1 MPGEE
6 LEDEVLPEEE
16 AEASSE
22 EGLLPHEEEGDTR
35 REGEGIL
42 SFIFKN
48 FSSHPLLS
56 PEEEKSL
63 LSTYLLSRRSLEPL
77 AKALDLTPEEVQEAV
92 RHQVMATWGLRE
104 GRGLSEREVP
114 KELRRDYA
122 LVYQGEEARM
132 RLVLSNARLV
142 VSVAKRYARK
152 WPNVPME
159 DIIQEGFY
167 GLFKAIDRFDYKLAN
182 RLSTYA
188 SWWIRDAVEK
198 GIKKYLFGHRLDL
211 GDGAVRVS
219 VLSLDEPVAE
229 GGEHRFVDQLVSPCP
244 EEREGEEEGN
254 ALKEVERILSSLPPR
269 EAFVLASLYGLRGIR
284 RLSYKELG
292 QKLGITETR
301 VRQIERRA
309 MALAAK
315 MVQGPSLFAREGP
328 SAIEEKAESAEDL
341 ERTEEGERSEEGE
354 EEGE

>member
-6 LEDEVLPEEE
+6 LEDEVLSEEE
-16 AEASSE
+16 VEASSE
-22 EGLLPHEEEGDTR
+22 EGLLPHEEEDAR
-35 REGEGIL
+35 REDEGIL

-77 AKALDLTPEEVQEAV
+77 ARVLDLTPEEVQEAV
-92 RHQVMATWGLRE
+92 RHQVMAAWGLRE

-198 GIKKYLFGHRLDL
+198 GIKKYLFGHKLDL
-211 GDGAVRVS
+211 GLGGRAVHVG
-219 VLSLDEPVAE
+219 VLSLDEPVGE
-229 GGEHRFVDQLVSPCP
+229 DGEHRFVDQLVSPCL
-244 EEREGEEEGN
+244 EEEGEEEGN
-254 ALKEVERILSSLPPR
+254 VLKEVERILSSLPPR

-284 RLSYKELG
+284 KLSYKELG

-315 MVQGPSLFAREGP
+315 MVQGPSSFAQEGP
-328 SAIEEKAESAEDL
+328 SATAEKAELEEDS
-341 ERTEEGERSEEGE
+341 ERSEERE
-354 EEGE
+354 EEEE

>member
-6 LEDEVLPEEE
+6 LEDEVLSAEE

-22 EGLLPHEEEGDTR
+22 EDFLPHEEEDAR
-35 REGEGIL
+35 PEGEGIL

-77 AKALDLTPEEVQEAV
+77 ARALDLAPEEVQEAV
-92 RHQVMATWGLRE
+92 RHQVMAAWGLRE

-132 RLVLSNARLV
+132 RLILSNARLV

-198 GIKKYLFGHRLDL
+198 GIKKYLFGHKLDL
-211 GDGAVRVS
+211 GGGAVHVG
-219 VLSLDEPVAE
+219 VLSLDEPVGE
-229 GGEHRFVDQLVSPCP
+229 EGEHRFVDQLVSPSL
-244 EEREGEEEGN
+244 EEGEGEEEGN
-254 ALKEVERILSSLPPR
+254 ALKEVERILSLLPPR

-284 RLSYKELG
+284 KLSYRELG

-309 MALAAK
+309 MALVAK
-315 MVQGPSLFAREGP
+315 MVQGPSLSTQEGP
-328 SAIEEKAESAEDL
+328 SATEEKTELAEDP
-341 ERTEEGERSEEGE
+341 EKSEEQE
-354 EEGE
+354 EEEE

>member
-1 MPGEE
+1 MMPGEE
-6 LEDEVLPEEE
+6 LEDEVLSEEGV
-16 AEASSE
+16 EASSE
-22 EGLLPHEEEGDTR
+22 GTLFQQEEEGDIR
-35 REGEGIL
+35 QESGGIL

-48 FSSHPLLS
+48 FSSYPLLS
-56 PEEEKSL
+56 YEEEKNL

-77 AKALDLTPEEVQEAV
+77 ARGLDLTPEEVQEAV
-92 RHQVMATWGLRE
+92 RHQVMAAWGLRE
-104 GRGLSEREVP
+104 GKGLGETDVP
-114 KELRRDYA
+114 KELRREYA

-132 RLVLSNARLV
+132 RLILGNTRLV

-198 GIKKYLFGHRLDL
+198 GIKKYLFAHKLDF
-211 GDGAVRVS
+211 GGGAVHVG
-219 VLSLDEPVAE
+219 VLSLDEPVGE
-229 GGEHRFVDQLVSPCP
+229 DGEHRFVDQLVSPSP
-244 EEREGEEEGN
+244 EEKEGEGEGHT
-254 ALKEVERILSSLPPR
+254 LKEVERILSSLPPR

-284 RLSYKELG
+284 KLSYRELG
-292 QKLGITETR
+292 GKLGITETR

-309 MALAAK
+309 IALATK
-315 MVQGPSLFAREGP
+315 MVQGLSLFRQGGL
-328 SAIEEKAESAEDL
+328 SNV
-341 ERTEEGERSEEGE
+341 EEGIERGENAQQLEEGE

>member
-6 LEDEVLPEEE
+6 LEGEVLPKEE
-16 AEASSE
+16 AEVSSE
-22 EGLLPHEEEGDTR
+22 EDLFRDVEEEDVRQESG
-35 REGEGIL
+35 GIL

-56 PEEEKSL
+56 HEEEKSL

-77 AKALDLTPEEVQEAV
+77 AKGLDLTPEEVQEAI
-92 RHQVMATWGLRE
+92 RRRVMVVWGLRE
-104 GRGLSEREVP
+104 GGGLGENEVP

-132 RLVLSNARLV
+132 RLILSNTRLV

-167 GLFKAIDRFDYKLAN
+167 GLFKAIDRFDYRLAN

-198 GIKKYLFGHRLDL
+198 GVKKYLFAHRLDF
-211 GDGAVRVS
+211 GDGAVHVG
-219 VLSLDEPVAE
+219 VLSLDEPM
-229 GGEHRFVDQLVSPCP
+229 GEDGERRFVDQLVSPSP
-244 EEREGEEEGN
+244 EEKEEEEEGDK
-254 ALKEVERILSSLPPR
+254 LKEVERILSLLPPR
-269 EAFVLASLYGLRGIR
+269 EAFVLASLYGLRGVR
-284 RLSYKELG
+284 KLSYRELG
-292 QKLGITETR
+292 EKLGITETR

-309 MALAAK
+309 IALATK
-315 MVQGPSLFAREGP
+315 MAQGPSLFGQGGSNEA
-328 SAIEEKAESAEDL
+328 EEVGELAEDPQGL
-341 ERTEEGERSEEGE
+341 EERE

>member
-6 LEDEVLPEEE
+6 LEDEVLSEEE
-16 AEASSE
+16 VEASSE
-22 EGLLPHEEEGDTR
+22 EGLLPHEEEDAR
-35 REGEGIL
+35 LEGEGIV

-77 AKALDLTPEEVQEAV
+77 ARALDLTPEEVQEAV
-92 RHQVMATWGLRE
+92 RHQVMAAWGLRE

-198 GIKKYLFGHRLDL
+198 GIKKYLFGHKLDL
-211 GDGAVRVS
+211 GGGAVHVG
-219 VLSLDEPVAE
+219 VLSLDEPVGE
-229 GGEHRFVDQLVSPCP
+229 EGEHRFVDQLVSPCP
-244 EEREGEEEGN
+244 EEEGEEEGN

-284 RLSYKELG
+284 KLSYRELG

-315 MVQGPSLFAREGP
+315 MVQGPSLSAQEGP
-328 SAIEEKAESAEDL
+328 GAAGEKAELAKDP
-341 ERTEEGERSEEGE
+341 EESEERE

>member
-1 MPGEE
+1 MSAEE
-6 LEDEVLPEEE
+6 V
-16 AEASSE
+16 EASSE
-22 EGLLPHEEEGDTR
+22 EAFLSHEEEEDGRWED
-35 REGEGIL
+35 GGIL

-63 LSTYLLSRRSLEPL
+63 LSAYLLSRRSLEPL
-77 AKALDLTPEEVQEAV
+77 ARALDLTPEEVQEAV

-104 GRGLSEREVP
+104 GRGLGEREVP

-198 GIKKYLFGHRLDL
+198 GIKKYLFGHKLDL
-211 GDGAVRVS
+211 GGGAVHVG
-219 VLSLDEPVAE
+219 VLSLDEPVGEE
-229 GGEHRFVDQLVSPCP
+229 GEYRFVDQLVSPSLD
-244 EEREGEEEGN
+244 EGEGKEEGN
-254 ALKEVERILSSLPPR
+254 ALKEVEGILSSLPPR

-284 RLSYKELG
+284 KLSYRELG

-309 MALAAK
+309 VALAAK
-315 MVQGPSLFAREGP
+315 MVQGPSLFAQEGP
-328 SAIEEKAESAEDL
+328 SAAGEKAESAEDP
-341 ERTEEGERSEEGE
+341 EKSEERE

>member
-1 MPGEE
+1 MMPGEE
-6 LEDEVLPEEE
+6 LEDEVLSEEE

-22 EGLLPHEEEGDTR
+22 EDLFQHEEEEGVR
-35 REGEGIL
+35 RESGGIL

-56 PEEEKSL
+56 YEEEKSL

-77 AKALDLTPEEVQEAV
+77 AKGLDLTPEEVQEAI
-92 RHQVMATWGLRE
+92 RHQVMAVWGLRE
-104 GRGLSEREVP
+104 GKGLGETEVP

-132 RLVLSNARLV
+132 RLILSNTRLV

-198 GIKKYLFGHRLDL
+198 GIKKYLFAHKLDF
-211 GDGAVRVS
+211 GDGAVHVG
-219 VLSLDEPVAE
+219 VLSLDEPV
-229 GGEHRFVDQLVSPCP
+229 GDDGEHRFVDQLVSPSP
-244 EEREGEEEGN
+244 EETEGGGEGEGE

-284 RLSYKELG
+284 KLSYRELG
-292 QKLGITETR
+292 GKLGITETR

-309 MALAAK
+309 IALATK
-315 MVQGPSLFAREGP
+315 MVQGLPLFAQGGLSNAEEGTEP
-328 SAIEEKAESAEDL
+328 AEDL
-341 ERTEEGERSEEGE
+341 QELEERGEEGE
-354 EEGE
+354 

>member
-1 MPGEE
+1 MMPGED
-6 LEDEVLPEEE
+6 LESEVLSEKEV
-16 AEASSE
+16 EASSE
-22 EGLLPHEEEGDTR
+22 EGLFEHEEEGSVR
-35 REGEGIL
+35 QEGGGIL

-56 PEEEKSL
+56 YEEEKSL

-77 AKALDLTPEEVQEAV
+77 AKALDLTPEEVQEAI
-92 RHQVMATWGLRE
+92 RHQVMAAWGLRK
-104 GRGLSEREVP
+104 GKGLGETGVP

-132 RLVLSNARLV
+132 RLILSNTRLV

-198 GIKKYLFGHRLDL
+198 GIKKYLFAHKLEF
-211 GDGAVRVS
+211 GDGAVHVG
-219 VLSLDEPVAE
+219 VLSLDEPV
-229 GGEHRFVDQLVSPCP
+229 GEDGDHRFVDQLVSPPP
-244 EEREGEEEGN
+244 EEREGEGEGS
-254 ALKEVERILSSLPPR
+254 ALKEVEGILSSLPPR
-269 EAFVLASLYGLRGIR
+269 EAFVLASLYGLRGVR
-284 RLSYKELG
+284 KLSYRELAG
-292 QKLGITETR
+292 KLRITETR
-301 VRQIERRA
+301 VRQIERKA
-309 MALAAK
+309 IALASK
-315 MVQGPSLFAREGP
+315 MVQGLSLFAQGGLGR
-328 SAIEEKAESAEDL
+328 AEEETQLAEDPQ
-341 ERTEEGERSEEGE
+341 ESEEGE